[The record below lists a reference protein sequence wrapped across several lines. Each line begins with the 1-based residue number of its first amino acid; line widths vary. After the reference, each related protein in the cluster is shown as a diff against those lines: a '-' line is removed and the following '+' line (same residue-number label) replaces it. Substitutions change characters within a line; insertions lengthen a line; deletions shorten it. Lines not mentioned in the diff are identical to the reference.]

1 MAIPK
6 PRKKTKRVRR
16 LEGISGAP
24 KVPGRHADVY
34 FQEEVQNKQIIELVK
49 SWIKANYSKSEAS
62 KILNGQPDWKFCFPH
77 WACIIHTNDMTRLDY
92 LRKCMKE
99 IANSP
104 SPEKK
109 ILKEVVK
116 SSNDPI
122 KNWIAELEE
131 VVDDQNHDFDF
142 YQFARLKNMNKAQID
157 QIVSYYS
164 GEYEE
169 LLEFKLGKSSDL
181 KEAWGYLGRAG
192 LVKRIAF
199 FERMLSELKKHINNK
214 KIVRRTRK
222 PKVKSAS
229 QLIKGV
235 KFLKESNEL
244 KIVSIDPTLLLDAK
258 QLWVYN
264 AKYRILTR
272 YDALEGGLK
281 IKGST
286 LLNFNPESSLS
297 KKLRNPTEQLSDFIG
312 MGKVKVRTFMENIKT
327 KASVVPTGRLNVQTL
342 LIKAIS

>member
-16 LEGISGAP
+16 LEGLAGAP
-24 KVPGRHADVY
+24 KLPGRHADVY
-34 FQEEVQNKQIIELVK
+34 FQEEVQNKQVVELVK

-62 KILNGQPDWKFCFPH
+62 KIINGQPDWKFCFPH

-92 LRKCMKE
+92 LHKCME
-99 IANSP
+99 DITNSP

-109 ILKEVVK
+109 ILKKEVK
-116 SSNDPI
+116 PSSDPVN
-122 KNWIAELEE
+122 NWIAELEE

-142 YQFARLKNMNKAQID
+142 YQFARLKNMNKAQIG

-169 LLEFKLGKSSDL
+169 LLESKRGKSEDL

-199 FERMLSELKKHINNK
+199 FERMVSELKKHINNK
-214 KIVRRTRK
+214 KIIQRTRK

-264 AKYRILTR
+264 VKNRMLTR
-272 YDALEGGLK
+272 YDALEDGLK
-281 IKGST
+281 IKGTT
-286 LLNFNPESSLS
+286 LLNFNIESSLS

-342 LIKAIS
+342 LIKAIT

>member
-16 LEGISGAP
+16 LEGLAGAP
-24 KVPGRHADVY
+24 KLPGRHADVY
-34 FQEEVQNKQIIELVK
+34 FQEEVQNKQVVELVK

-92 LRKCMKE
+92 LHKCME
-99 IANSP
+99 DITNSP

-109 ILKEVVK
+109 ILKKEVK
-116 SSNDPI
+116 PSSDPVN
-122 KNWIAELEE
+122 NWIAELEE

-142 YQFARLKNMNKAQID
+142 YQFARLKNMNKAQIG

-169 LLEFKLGKSSDL
+169 LLESKRGKSEDL

-199 FERMLSELKKHINNK
+199 FERMVSELKKHINNK
-214 KIVRRTRK
+214 KIVQRTRK

-286 LLNFNPESSLS
+286 LLNFNTESSLS

-342 LIKAIS
+342 LIKAIT

>member
-104 SPEKK
+104 STVKK
-109 ILKEVVK
+109 PSKEVVK
-116 SSNDPI
+116 PSNDPVGE
-122 KNWIAELEE
+122 WIGELEE

-157 QIVSYYS
+157 RIVSYYS
-164 GEYEE
+164 SEYEE
-169 LLEFKLGKSSDL
+169 LLESKLGKSSDL
-181 KEAWGYLGRAG
+181 KEAWSYLGRAG
-192 LVKRIAF
+192 LNKRIGF
-199 FERMLSELKKHINNK
+199 FERMISELKKHINNK

-229 QLIKGV
+229 QLVKGV

-244 KIVSIDPTLLLDAK
+244 KIVSLDPTLLLDAK

-264 AKYRILTR
+264 VKYRILTR
-272 YDALEGGLK
+272 YDGLEGGLK
-281 IKGST
+281 IKGTT
-286 LLNFNPESSLS
+286 LYNFSESSMS
-297 KKLRNPTEQLSDFIG
+297 KRLRKPEEQLSDLIK
-312 MGKVKVRTFMENIKT
+312 MGKVKIRTFMENIKT
-327 KASVVPTGRLNVQTL
+327 RSAVPTGRINAQTL
-342 LIKAIS
+342 LLKAVT